1 MERKI
6 NCPNCGKKIDEWRT
20 YCPYCEEKVKEESR
34 KYTNADKLNIFA
46 NIILI
51 IGIIIS
57 VLIFICFSTTKVLSD
72 PTLELYRSEI
82 NWIGIISSIIS
93 FISTLSFYY
102 LCKTIVD
109 IYRKNKI

>member
-1 MERKI
+1 MDETNNKEQE
-6 NCPNCGKKIDEWRT
+6 NKKN
-20 YCPYCEEKVKEESR
+20 KK
-34 KYTNADKLNIFA
+34 KNKLPLWQVILL
-46 NIILI
+46 ILLI

-57 VLIFICFSTTKVLSD
+57 VFIFICFSTTKILSD

-109 IYRKNKI
+109 IYRKK